1 MVNPQRGEVELV
13 IDGTRQVLRLSL
25 GALAELEDRLEA
37 ESLVD
42 LIQRFETGAFRS
54 KDVMDLLICGLRGA
68 GWTGGFGDLADA
80 HIEGGLVTA
89 SETAARLLVLGFGDP
104 ADHSDGANV

>member
-1 MVNPQRGEVELV
+1 
-13 IDGTRQVLRLSL
+13 
-25 GALAELEDRLEA
+25 
-37 ESLVD
+37 
-42 LIQRFETGAFRS
+42 
-54 KDVMDLLICGLRGA
+54 VMDLLICGLRGA